1 MQRSFERSF
10 YDTFLSLRPFTQ
22 GCRMDSKT
30 RLSLSFLILVTIL
43 VNCLHAAAPRIGHAE
58 EARPLRILYVMS
70 YHSPWRWTDGQ
81 LQGFKEGFGDTPA
94 EFRSVELDT
103 KRNSNPETIAARAEQ
118 AVGVIDAW
126 QPDLIYTSDDD
137 AQKYVASRYVNAT
150 TPIVFSGVNNP
161 PEQYGFR
168 DSENV
173 TGVLEHE
180 HFVESVRLLQ
190 AIVPG
195 VRKLAVVFDDA
206 PLWKDV
212 QQRMLAK
219 ARELPGIEF
228 VFWDTIRTYDEY
240 KQRIAFYQSRADA
253 IALIGIFNFKDKDG
267 RNVPYQDVLRWTAE
281 NSLLPDFSFWVDRV
295 HYGTLASVTVSEH
308 EQGFAAGR
316 MARAILVDGQR
327 PSSIPMTPTTKGLP
341 VISLARARLLGIGI
355 KSGLLLS
362 SQVIPEF
369 EWDKTQ

>member
-1 MQRSFERSF
+1 
-10 YDTFLSLRPFTQ
+10 
-22 GCRMDSKT
+22 MDSTT
-30 RLSLSFLILVTIL
+30 RRQISFPILVTVLL
-43 VNCLHAAAPRIGHAE
+43 VHCLHAAPRDVYAE
-58 EARPLRILYVMS
+58 EADPFKILYVMS

-81 LQGFKEGFGDTPA
+81 LEGFKEGLGDAPA

-103 KRNSNPETIAARAEQ
+103 KRNSDPATIAAKGEQ
-118 AVGVIDAW
+118 AAALIEAW

-137 AQKYVASRYVNAT
+137 AQKYVASRYVNST

-168 DSENV
+168 NSENV

-180 HFVESVRLLQ
+180 HFVESVKLLQ
-190 AIVPG
+190 AIAPG

-212 QQRMLAK
+212 QRRMLAK
-219 ARELPGIEF
+219 APELPGIEF

-240 KQRIAFYQSRADA
+240 KQRMALYPSEADA
-253 IALIGIFNFKDKDG
+253 IALIGIFNFKDAAG
-267 RNVPYQDVLRWTAE
+267 RNVPYQEVLRWTAE
-281 NSLLPDFSFWVDRV
+281 NSPLPDLSFWVDRV
-295 HYGTLASVTVSEH
+295 HYGTLASVTVSEY
-308 EQGFAAGR
+308 EQGLAAGR
-316 MARAILVDGQR
+316 MARTILVEGKR
-327 PSSIPMTPTTKGLP
+327 PSSIAMAPTTKGLP
-341 VISLARARLLGIGI
+341 VISLARAKRLGIGI

-362 SQVIPEF
+362 SQVIREF